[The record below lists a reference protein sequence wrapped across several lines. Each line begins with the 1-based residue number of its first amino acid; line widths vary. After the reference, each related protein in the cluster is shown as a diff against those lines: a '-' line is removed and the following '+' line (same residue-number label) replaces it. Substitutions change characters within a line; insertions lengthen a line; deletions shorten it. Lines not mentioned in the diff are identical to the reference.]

1 MAFLIALLPSL
12 TMSKRRASSTPTP
25 RCFSLA
31 YTVNNIGQR
40 TNLTEAG
47 TAITGQPAGRVHDQ
61 DGTLPVDQTGNATLV
76 WDAENRLV
84 AITKADNTVI
94 YYSYDAQSR
103 RISKQI
109 DTAPVTS

>member
-1 MAFLIALLPSL
+1 MTLGGGSVRGTGEWCQAEKYIIAG
-12 TMSKRRASSTPTP
+12 
-25 RCFSLA
+25 FDQD
-31 YTVNNIGQR
+31 G
-40 TNLTEAG
+40 NLTS
-47 TAITGQPAGRVHDQ
+47 
-61 DGTLPVDQTGNATLV
+61 GTLPVDQTSNATLV

-84 AITKADNTVI
+84 AIAKADNTVI